1 MLKTV
6 PDTFADLAT
15 ALLIHYSFDLGGYN
29 AVDLVNRWQTQY
41 PIYWLHLAVIEAL
54 YQGRYKAFSVQQILV
69 FWQRRGQATYHF
81 NMEFERLICSKFPES
96 LTASAAPALPPAKK
110 NTTVEKAKNLQL
122 PPARVGNGYQQS
134 NTASMQL
141 ISREQKASL
150 GAEVKQEN
158 RDNKNV
164 PKPPNYREFASLAT
178 RQLASA
184 VSQKQTSEV
193 SPPPAPS
200 PIPNKQTKLL
210 PPAAI
215 HPPIGQFT
223 PEKSDRSESFTSKLK
238 AMSGEQRQPLV

>member
-54 YQGRYKAFSVQQILV
+54 YQGRYKAVSVQQILV
-69 FWQRRGQATYHF
+69 FWQRRGQATHHF

-96 LTASAAPALPPAKK
+96 LTASTAPALPPVPKK
-110 NTTVEKAKNLQL
+110 TSVETKNLQL
-122 PPARVGNGYQQS
+122 PPARVGNAYQQS
-134 NTASMQL
+134 NTAPMQL
-141 ISREQKASL
+141 ISREQKAAL
-150 GAEVKQEN
+150 GAAETKQASRENQSIPKSPHSREVT
-158 RDNKNV
+158 
-164 PKPPNYREFASLAT
+164 SLAT

-184 VSQKQTSEV
+184 VSHRQTSQE
-193 SPPPAPS
+193 SPPPTTS
-200 PIPNKQTKLL
+200 PIPPKTKLL

-215 HPPIGQFT
+215 HPPIGRFT

-238 AMSGEQRQPLV
+238 AMYGEQRQPLV

>member
-1 MLKTV
+1 MLKTT

-29 AVDLVNRWQTQY
+29 AAELVKRWQTEY
-41 PIYWLHLAVIEAL
+41 PVYWLHLAVIEAL
-54 YQGRYKAFSVQQILV
+54 YQGRYKAVSAQQILV
-69 FWQRRGQATYHF
+69 FWQRRGEATHHF

-96 LTASAAPALPPAKK
+96 LTTSASLSLPPAKK
-110 NTTVEKAKNLQL
+110 NTTVEKVKNLQL
-122 PPARVGNGYQQS
+122 PPGKVGNDHRQS
-134 NTASMQL
+134 NSAPLHL
-141 ISREQKASL
+141 IAREQKPSL
-150 GAEVKQEN
+150 AEAEVKQAI

-164 PKPPNYREFASLAT
+164 LKPSTSREFTSLAT

-184 VSQKQTSEV
+184 VSQRLTSEE
-193 SPPPAPS
+193 SPPPNSPS
-200 PIPNKQTKLL
+200 PIPAKQTKLL

-238 AMSGEQRQPLV
+238 ALSSKQSL